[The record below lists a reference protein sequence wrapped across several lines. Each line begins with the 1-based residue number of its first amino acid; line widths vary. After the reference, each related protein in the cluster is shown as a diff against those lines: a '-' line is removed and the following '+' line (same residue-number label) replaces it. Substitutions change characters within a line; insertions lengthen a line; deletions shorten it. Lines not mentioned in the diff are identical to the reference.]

1 MTTNSLTIANNLMNK
16 ASLRQMLVLVKLA
29 ELGSMTR
36 AAAALRMSQPAV
48 SVMVADLERL
58 LGAPLFLRHARG
70 VNPTRVTRELLPVA
84 KRIVAAANEGAEAVS
99 AIVNGHDGVVRISA
113 NATAKGKLLMP
124 FLPAF
129 SAKFPRIQVWL
140 TDVGTTAPLD
150 IITSGQCDLLCTGE
164 PAIIPEDCSF
174 VRCCG
179 DRLVVVG
186 RSDNACVQR
195 GAASMADLAA
205 EHWLLAPSGTVSRSR
220 FEEVSEIMDL
230 PPENRCSIICNM
242 PSVTLELIL
251 RRNLLALLPES
262 IALPWIATGLVSV
275 IESDASIPLPPLG
288 VVLQNEGTVV
298 SARTL
303 VKELTEFGAEA
314 DRTSVS

>member
-1 MTTNSLTIANNLMNK
+1 MTTNALTIATNLMNK

-84 KRIVAAANEGAEAVS
+84 RRIVAAANDGAEAVS

-113 NATAKGKLLMP
+113 NATAKGKLLLP
-124 FLPAF
+124 FLSRF
-129 SAKFPRIQVWL
+129 SERYPRIQVWL
-140 TDVGTTAPLD
+140 TDIGPASPLD
-150 IITSGQCDLLCTGE
+150 IIASGQCDVLCTGE
-164 PAIIPEDCSF
+164 PTIIPEDCSF
-174 VRCCG
+174 VRCCD

-186 RSDNACVQR
+186 RSDNACAR
-195 GAASMADLAA
+195 KGRASMDELAQ
-205 EHWLLAPSGTVSRSR
+205 EGWLLAPSGTVSRQR
-220 FEEVSEIMDL
+220 FEEVSEMMDL
-230 PPENRCSIICNM
+230 PVENRCSVITNM
-242 PSVTLELIL
+242 PSVTLELI
-251 RRNLLALLPES
+251 RQRNLLALLPES
-262 IALPWIATGLVSV
+262 IALPWIASGQVSV

-288 VVLQNEGTVV
+288 AVFQNEGTVP

-303 VKELTEFGAEA
+303 VKELAAFGARI
-314 DRTSVS
+314 DGP